1 MKILDL
7 AIATSNLG
15 KLKEIQ
21 AKFKPLGIKLYPMS
35 DFGDFEIEET
45 GTTFIENAL
54 IKARYLS
61 KISKLPTLAD
71 DSGLVVEALGGAPG
85 IYSARYAGPNP
96 SDTDNYQ
103 KLLKNMSDIPQTFR
117 SAYTYCCLVLL
128 RHELDPAPL
137 IAQGQMNCEIL
148 TEPRGSFG
156 FGYDPV
162 LYIPE
167 LKQTLAQ
174 MSLDLK
180 NQISH
185 RAQAMDHLIAIAQG
199 LPPCF

>member
-21 AKFKPLGIKLYPMS
+21 AKFKPLGVKLYPMS
-35 DFGDFEIEET
+35 DFGDFDIPET

-54 IKARYLS
+54 IKAKYLA
-61 KISKLPTLAD
+61 KISKMPTLAD
-71 DSGLVVEALGGAPG
+71 DSGLVIEALGGAPG
-85 IYSARYAGPNP
+85 VYSARYADPNP

-103 KLLKNMSDIPQTFR
+103 KLLKNMAEIPQTFR

-137 IAQGQMNCEIL
+137 ISQGQMNCEIL

-162 LYIPE
+162 LYIPALKLSMAE
-167 LKQTLAQ
+167 L
-174 MSLDLK
+174 SLELK

-185 RAQAMDHLIAIAQG
+185 RAVAMDNLIK
-199 LPPCF
+199 LLF